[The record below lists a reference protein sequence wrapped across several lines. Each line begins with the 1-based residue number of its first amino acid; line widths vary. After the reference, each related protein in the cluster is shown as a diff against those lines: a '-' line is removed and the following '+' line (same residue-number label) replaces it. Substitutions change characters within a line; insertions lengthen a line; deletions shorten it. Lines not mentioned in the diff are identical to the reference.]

1 MTMEFMKSQSTYEE
15 EVKSAYEVLKQ
26 VLVSPISLYTKDPD
40 LYDKVQ
46 GVVESIEYSLFSDK
60 E

>member
-1 MTMEFMKSQSTYEE
+1 MIMKSQSTYEE

-46 GVVESIEYSLFSDK
+46 EVVESIEYALQGDRD
-60 E
+60 